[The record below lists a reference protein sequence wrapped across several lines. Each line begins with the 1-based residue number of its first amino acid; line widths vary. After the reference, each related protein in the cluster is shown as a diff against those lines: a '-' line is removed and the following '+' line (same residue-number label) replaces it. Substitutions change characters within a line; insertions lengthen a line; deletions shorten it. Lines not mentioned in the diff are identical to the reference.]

1 MRLSI
6 IVLAL
11 VLLVT
16 TAQAQTW
23 EQLQA
28 QPKPVTVRVYEAA
41 GKGWSYADGEL
52 LLVKDDELTIL
63 RGRRPIVIP
72 KAVISKVETR
82 RRDSVWDGMVIGALV
97 NTLMGTLLGGWQG
110 CTNTSECALA
120 GIGVGAGF
128 GALIDWRI
136 VGHRTVYKA
145 P

>member
-1 MRLSI
+1 M
-6 IVLAL
+6 
-11 VLLVT
+11 
-16 TAQAQTW
+16 
-23 EQLQA
+23 
-28 QPKPVTVRVYEAA
+28 TVRVYEAA
-41 GKGWSYADGEL
+41 EKGWSFADGEL

-72 KAVISKVETR
+72 KAVISKVESR
-82 RRDSVWDGMVIGALV
+82 RRDPVWDGMLIGAIV

-136 VGHRTVYKA
+136 VSRRTVYKA